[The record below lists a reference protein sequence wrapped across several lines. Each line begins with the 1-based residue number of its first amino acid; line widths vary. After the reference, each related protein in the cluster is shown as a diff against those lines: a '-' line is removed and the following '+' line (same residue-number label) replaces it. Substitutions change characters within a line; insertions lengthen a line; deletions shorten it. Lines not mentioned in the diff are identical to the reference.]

1 MIVGASMRA
10 ATNSERTGIPQKAN
24 EDERSGLREIAR
36 RSRASDF
43 P

>member
-1 MIVGASMRA
+1 MIVGESMRA
-10 ATNSERTGIPQKAN
+10 AASGKRTGIPQKAN
-24 EDERSGLREIAR
+24 EDERSRLREIAR